1 MSKQIRIKD
10 TSITPNVSVDCV
22 IFGFDFTE
30 LKVLLIE
37 REEGDYANEPDK
49 PGILAL
55 PGDHILSD
63 EDLDQAAERVLREL
77 SGLENIY
84 LEQFKAFGH
93 PSRVNNETDR
103 KWMNFIRAEP
113 NARVITVAYYSLIK
127 LKHYETQAASFAKR
141 AIWQPVSEIPI
152 LAFDHNEIVESALR
166 SLRLKLKNEP
176 VGFELLPKK
185 FTLSQLQKLYE
196 IIMGTE
202 FEKRN
207 FRRKILKKDIL
218 ISLDEKQIGVPH
230 KAARLYQFDREGYER
245 AKEESYNFT
254 L

>member
-1 MSKQIRIKD
+1 MFTKIKIKD
-10 TSITPNVSVDCV
+10 TAITPNLSVDCV

-37 REEGDYANEPDK
+37 REEGDFANDPDK
-49 PGILAL
+49 PGVLAL
-55 PGDHILSD
+55 PGDHIYAN
-63 EDLDQAAERVLREL
+63 EDLDQAAERVLKEL
-77 SGLENIY
+77 TGLENIY
-84 LEQFKAFGH
+84 MKQVKAFGN
-93 PSRVNNETDR
+93 PERMNNERDK
-103 KWMNFIRAEP
+103 KWMKFIRAEP
-113 NARVITVAYYSLIK
+113 DVRVITVGYYSLVK
-127 LKHYETQAASFAKR
+127 LGQYKTEAASFAR
-141 AIWQPVSEIPI
+141 HAVWQPISEIPI
-152 LAFDHNEIVESALR
+152 LAFDHNEIVNEALK

-185 FTLSQLQKLYE
+185 FTLSQLQRLYE

-218 ISLDEKQIGVPH
+218 ISLEEKQIGVPH
-230 KAARLYQFDREGYER
+230 KAARLYQFDKEGYER
-245 AKEESYNFT
+245 AKGENYSFS